1 MRESV
6 VAATVGSKRMF
17 GNSSVRLKK
26 RYGGSRISPD
36 TKPDEPDSRL
46 LLIEHSNKSKPE
58 RVQAEGKAHNKF
70 LVKAQMSRRAIAI
83 RADRWQFDRSQPVAR
98 SPAL

>member
-1 MRESV
+1 VNLTGTRNV

-26 RYGGSRISPD
+26 RYGGSWISPD

-46 LLIEHSNKSKPE
+46 LLIEQQ
-58 RVQAEGKAHNKF
+58 R
-70 LVKAQMSRRAIAI
+70 IA
-83 RADRWQFDRSQPVAR
+83 RQVPTRGDD
-98 SPAL
+98 